1 MNEQE
6 KYFDRKIAGRLENAG
21 VDAPF
26 SWEEMDRLLN
36 QRNRRWMIWLRGFF
50 FSDLLI
56 AGLLVFG
63 AMNGVPDHH
72 TAPAAAEV
80 VTMTEHAS
88 TTTMSGASPIQSS
101 PTVEDEGAEKT
112 ADETTVDRAAI
123 VPSSSSGRGSR
134 SMANANRNAVESE
147 ALSVVKKN
155 AENIPVAE
163 SALKSMKTV
172 KSRAKAA
179 STHINKTEN
188 TVTSHANTSSFVER
202 TTADNSKNLIA
213 DAGINPLS
221 SAAEK
226 SPVTITQEDDRFITP
241 LQKLPPAQL
250 PHQRYE
256 DVSVP
261 TGKKGAK
268 MQEDELGPALI
279 SVYGTGFLE
288 KVNYQSLLSADEQLD
303 FQRKLHAGSGFGMM
317 LGYQMNPRYSLHIG
331 LEFTRREIAFDW
343 TTTGVQTNMMVDSQ
357 WVQIITPDTSYF
369 TLDFDTTYFSQAVR
383 EKLGYTA
390 SVSVM
395 TVPIVL
401 HYTIPAGSWIWSPYA
416 GLEYNSRTATRLIRK
431 YNPEENISVNESNL
445 KETWN
450 YFSLRGGIKLAR
462 RLNANVD
469 VFSGFD
475 FRYNIPVNRQN
486 LKGGA
491 FNLQLGLVLHR

>member
-63 AMNGVPDHH
+63 ALKGVSDHH
-72 TAPAAAEV
+72 TAQVAAEV
-80 VTMTEHAS
+80 VTMTEQVS
-88 TTTMSGASPIQSS
+88 TTTMSGSSPIQSS

-112 ADETTVDRAAI
+112 ADETTGDRAAI
-123 VPSSSSGRGSR
+123 VPTPSSGIGSR
-134 SMANANRNAVESE
+134 SMANANVKSIEPE
-147 ALSVVKKN
+147 EVALSENNVANVPSAKSASRAVN
-155 AENIPVAE
+155 A
-163 SALKSMKTV
+163 V

-179 STHINKTEN
+179 SSHINKTEN
-188 TVTSHANTSSFVER
+188 TIASHANTSSSVER

-213 DAGINPLS
+213 DAGINALP

-250 PHQRYE
+250 PHQRYD

-261 TGKKGAK
+261 TGKQGAK

-279 SVYGTGFLE
+279 SVYGTGFIE
-288 KVNYQSLLSADEQLD
+288 KVNYQSLLSANEQLD

-331 LEFTRREIAFDW
+331 LEFTRRELAFDW
-343 TTTGVQTNMMVDSQ
+343 TTAGVQTNIMVDSQ
-357 WVQIITPDTSYF
+357 WVQIITPDTNYY
-369 TLDFDTTYFSQAVR
+369 TWDFDTSYSSQAVR

-395 TVPIVL
+395 TVPVVL

-475 FRYNIPVNRQN
+475 FRYNIPINRQN